1 MSFRRRSSAP
11 KVLGIL
17 NLIGGF
23 LGLLSSLVTLV
34 QLLAVPR
41 TAAPPGTANPA
52 DPAAIDAF
60 MTANVSGYHAF
71 QYGSVAISLILDV
84 LLIVSGFGLLYYRR
98 WARWLAILY
107 AVLSLLAKLATVLY
121 QVLVFVPAMSAFYDT
136 VLAGT
141 PMAPTAGFL
150 KGILYGTVVFSLV
163 FAVYPIVVLSLL
175 LSKSGKAAFE
185 ETPRDDED
193 DYEDDYDDRRGR
205 FDDRPRRDDDRYGER
220 DDRGRR

>member
-23 LGLLSSLVTLV
+23 LGLLISLVSLV
-34 QLLAVPR
+34 QLLAVPTTFGPR
-41 TAAPPGTANPA
+41 GPANPA

-60 MTANVSGYHAF
+60 MTANVSGYHAI
-71 QYGSVAISLILDV
+71 QYAGIAISLVLDV
-84 LLIVSGFGLLYYRR
+84 LLIVSGFGLLYYRE
-98 WARWLAILY
+98 WARRLAILY
-107 AVLSLLAKLATVLY
+107 AVLSLLSKLATALY

-136 VLAGT
+136 VLMGT
-141 PMAPTAGFL
+141 PMAATAGFL

-185 ETPRDDED
+185 PAPLED
-193 DYEDDYDDRRGR
+193 EDDYDDRRGR
-205 FDDRPRRDDDRYGER
+205 FEDRPRRDDDRYGAR